1 MARIPYPDT
10 STGDLARVADEVRR
24 TRGTLLNLF
33 RALMHA
39 PRLAEPWLAL
49 GTAMRYESTLDDRT
63 RELVICQIA
72 ARTESAYEWYHH
84 APLALAAGVG
94 EAQLSALPD
103 PPPGA
108 FDETETELVSFVD
121 RVFAGTVS
129 DDDFA
134 AQVARRGTEEAT
146 EVSATAAFY
155 VAVARFLAAMGV
167 EVESAQDA
175 RDIPPLPIQTRK
187 RNQT

>member
-10 STGDLARVADEVRR
+10 STGDLARLTDEVRR
-24 TRGTLLNLF
+24 TRGMVLNLF

-72 ARTESAYEWYHH
+72 ARTESAYEWHHH
-84 APLALAAGVG
+84 APLALAAGVD
-94 EAQLSALPD
+94 EDQLSALPD
-103 PPPGA
+103 PSPGT
-108 FDETETELVSFVD
+108 FDEVETELVAFVD
-121 RVFAGTVS
+121 RVLTGTV
-129 DDDFA
+129 DDDAFA
-134 AQVARRGTEEAT
+134 ALVARRGTEQAT

-155 VAVARFLAAMGV
+155 VAIARFLAAMGV

-175 RDIPPLPIQTRK
+175 QGIPPLPTQT

>member
-72 ARTESAYEWYHH
+72 ARTSSPYEWHHH
-84 APLALAAGVG
+84 APLALAAGV
-94 EAQLSALPD
+94 EEVQLSALPD
-103 PPPGA
+103 PPPGV
-108 FDETETELVSFVD
+108 FGEEETELVAFVD
-121 RVFAGTVS
+121 RVFAGTV
-129 DDDFA
+129 DDDAFA
-134 AQVARRGTEEAT
+134 VLVARRGTEQAT

-167 EVESAQDA
+167 EVESAADT
-175 RDIPPLPIQTRK
+175 RHVPPLPTQTRT
-187 RNQT
+187 QT